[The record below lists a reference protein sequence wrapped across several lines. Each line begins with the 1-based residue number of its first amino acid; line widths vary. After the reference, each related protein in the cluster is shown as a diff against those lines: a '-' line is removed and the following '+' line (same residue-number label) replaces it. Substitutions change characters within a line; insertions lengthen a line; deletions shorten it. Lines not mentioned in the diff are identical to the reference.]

1 MVGGLGVRNRLN
13 DHPMIVYTHAV
24 GPPRLVK
31 HLLQFDGTNL
41 RELGLGTD
49 GWELNTLMDV
59 TETPPPLT
67 AAERLLRSSRVR
79 SVHVITTAFHG
90 LFTGWFGA
98 LCRRRTP
105 AAAIRQASPALQS
118 MARSSHNQPA

>member
-24 GPPRLVK
+24 GPPRLV
-31 HLLQFDGTNL
+31 
-41 RELGLGTD
+41 
-49 GWELNTLMDV
+49 NTLMDV